1 MSKVTTGF
9 YSSPQ
14 AMSSNDDT
22 WTTPK
27 DYFHKVDAEFGFG
40 LDAAALES
48 SALCSNWYG
57 PDNPDPSKRDALA
70 VDYWIHDS
78 GGKPVWMNPPY
89 GRDIKLF
96 MAKAN
101 AEAAQR
107 QASYEAAQRTAA
119 ALAAET
125 AKQAAAVKAA
135 QQKQNDQIALQQL
148 AAKTAAQ
155 QTAAAKAAADL
166 AAKQQAA
173 QQAVADRA
181 KLANQVASQV
191 TSSGASCNGYWQG
204 GRCVNNGQVAYSGG
218 SPVNVM
224 NQPTSTWAGAGK
236 RQTCTLVYTYR
247 AGRVVGSPQSVC
259 TIS

>member
-1 MSKVTTGF
+1 MSEVTTGF

-78 GGKPVWMNPPY
+78 DGKPVWMNPPY

-101 AEAAQR
+101 AEAANG
-107 QASYEAAQRTAA
+107 ATTVCLVPARTDTAWFQDY
-119 ALAAET
+119 ALPHEVRYIRGRLKFGNSKNSAPFPS
-125 AKQAAAVKAA
+125 
-135 QQKQNDQIALQQL
+135 AL
-148 AAKTAAQ
+148 
-155 QTAAAKAAADL
+155 
-166 AAKQQAA
+166 
-173 QQAVADRA
+173 VVIR
-181 KLANQVASQV
+181 
-191 TSSGASCNGYWQG
+191 
-204 GRCVNNGQVAYSGG
+204 GR
-218 SPVNVM
+218 
-224 NQPTSTWAGAGK
+224 
-236 RQTCTLVYTYR
+236 
-247 AGRVVGSPQSVC
+247 
-259 TIS
+259 

>member
-1 MSKVTTGF
+1 MKNALSKNRNF
-9 YSSPQ
+9 I
-14 AMSSNDDT
+14 
-22 WTTPK
+22 
-27 DYFHKVDAEFGFG
+27 F
-40 LDAAALES
+40 AAALVLAASTASAQVCTRYQGQQICTKDAS
-48 SALCSNWYG
+48 S
-57 PDNPDPSKRDALA
+57 LA
-70 VDYWIHDS
+70 RVTGTSPNQAQAAQTQY
-78 GGKPVWMNPPY
+78 NAQQAA
-89 GRDIKLF
+89 
-96 MAKAN
+96 AKAK
-101 AEAAQR
+101 ADADAAQR
-107 QASYEAAQRTAA
+107 AAAHAAAQRTAA

-125 AKQAAAVKAA
+125 AKQAAAQKAA
-135 QQKQNDQIALQQL
+135 QQKQQDQIALQQL
-148 AAKTAAQ
+148 AAKNAAEKTAG
-155 QTAAAKAAADL
+155 AKAAAEL
-166 AAKQQAA
+166 EAKQRAA
-173 QQAVADRA
+173 QQAIADRA